1 MNSRMPRPGSASF
14 VSELSSQ
21 VESQL
26 NSSVPYD
33 ENVFKWILY
42 CLVTGDKH
50 LILRTKTRDC
60 PTVVRI
66 AKSVLY
72 TVFGM
77 NTVTLKLTE
86 KSTNDSLMQ
95 AMFPSLF
102 QVLQGNI
109 SPTSSLPPTAAAVQ
123 PLSSIPPSSYDRRG
137 RIAQTAHLMMTP
149 SGARSSSY
157 VRSHTQMS
165 LQDRL
170 SHVADTLLPP
180 APGKARLSTAA
191 TVTGFTDDDH
201 GSIRGVRPIS
211 GRVFLHGDHDAAS
224 VIALTATHHLVQPSF
239 SQNSAFQ
246 FPQACIVHGLETAP
260 KHVQE
265 TLWDILRTRSCS
277 FNREGDEEHGLVA
290 NMPEGFILVYV
301 CPLGDG
307 SSNPPLMK
315 ALLDRFSFNASVI
328 IPPSPNSSQIFDP
341 PRSPLLRRNLLLT
354 REYIEQLHELVQSA
368 HINHTVSMYISNVLS
383 SIRFHPQLD
392 ASNVTTRCARDVS
405 EFTKTV
411 FVLSGATTRP
421 KEDVTG
427 IVELHADNQEDMPEG
442 QRAALMTTEDVKRI
456 IRNVVGH
463 RITVREGVHE
473 ELLGSLVCTAVQ
485 KSQMKARAPTRTIR
499 DIMNEAIAAV

>member
-1 MNSRMPRPGSASF
+1 MPRPGSASF

-211 GRVFLHGDHDAAS
+211 GRVFLH
-224 VIALTATHHLVQPSF
+224 
-239 SQNSAFQ
+239 
-246 FPQACIVHGLETAP
+246 
-260 KHVQE
+260 
-265 TLWDILRTRSCS
+265 
-277 FNREGDEEHGLVA
+277 
-290 NMPEGFILVYV
+290 
-301 CPLGDG
+301 
-307 SSNPPLMK
+307 
-315 ALLDRFSFNASVI
+315 
-328 IPPSPNSSQIFDP
+328 
-341 PRSPLLRRNLLLT
+341 
-354 REYIEQLHELVQSA
+354 EQLHELVQSA

>member
-1 MNSRMPRPGSASF
+1 MPQPGRTSF
-14 VSELSSQ
+14 VSELSSR

-26 NSSVPYD
+26 NASVPYD
-33 ENVFKWILY
+33 ENIFKWILY
-42 CLVTGDKH
+42 CLVAGDKH
-50 LILRTKTRDC
+50 LILRTKIRDC

-66 AKSVLY
+66 AKSILY

-102 QVLQGNI
+102 QVLQGNL
-109 SPTSSLPPTAAAVQ
+109 SPSSIPSATTVVQ
-123 PLSSIPPSSYDRRG
+123 PSNTAPPSSYDRRG
-137 RIAQTAHLMMTP
+137 RIAQSAHLTP

-157 VRSHTQMS
+157 VRSHTQVR

-180 APGKARLSTAA
+180 APGKARLSAAA

-201 GSIRGVRPIS
+201 GSVRGIRPIS
-211 GRVFLHGDHDAAS
+211 GRAFLHTDHDTAS
-224 VIALTATHHLVQPSF
+224 VIAPAPTHHLLQPSF

-246 FPQACIVHGLETAP
+246 FPQACVVYGLEIAP

-277 FNREGDEEHGLVA
+277 FNREGDEERGLVA

-301 CPLGDG
+301 SPLGDG
-307 SSNPPLMK
+307 TSNPPLMK

-328 IPPSPNSSQIFDP
+328 IPPSPNASQIFDP
-341 PRSPLLRRNLLLT
+341 PRSPLLRRNFLLT
-354 REYIEQLHELVQSA
+354 REYLEQLHELVQNA
-368 HINHTVSMYISNVLS
+368 HINHVVSMYISNILS

-392 ASNVTTRCARDVS
+392 SSNVTTRCARDVA
-405 EFTKTV
+405 EFTKIV
-411 FVLSGATTRP
+411 FVLNGASGS
-421 KEDVTG
+421 KEDTPG
-427 IVELHADNQEDMPEG
+427 ITERRLDEEDEEG
-442 QRAALMTTEDVKRI
+442 IEKRQAPLMTTEDVKRV

-463 RITVREGVHE
+463 RITVREGLHE
-473 ELLGSLVCTAVQ
+473 ELLGNLLCTAVQ
-485 KSQMKARAPTRTIR
+485 KSQTETRAPTRTIKE
-499 DIMNEAIAAV
+499 ILNEAITAV